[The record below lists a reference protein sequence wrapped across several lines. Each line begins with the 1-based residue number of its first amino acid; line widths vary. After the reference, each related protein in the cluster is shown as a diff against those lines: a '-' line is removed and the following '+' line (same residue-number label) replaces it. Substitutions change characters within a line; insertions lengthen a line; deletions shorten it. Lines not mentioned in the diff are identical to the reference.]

1 MVDQSGRTRVLVTG
15 GAGML
20 GGDFAREAVHFPQF
34 DVKALSRD
42 ELDVRDA
49 AAVDQWADWVSG
61 GWIVHCAALVDVEG
75 CARDPEHARATI
87 VEGTRNVARLA
98 ARADARMLYPQTFL
112 VYDGTEYPMPEELE
126 PNPLHLYGQLK
137 YEAERLVVAETKD
150 PLVIR
155 MAGFFGGGPKDKNFV
170 GRIIPVIEAAMDKG
184 EPTFSVGDRVWQPT
198 WTKDL
203 AYNSLALMERG
214 ASGTYQMGSLGE
226 ASFADIAEIIVEE
239 LGWSGRIAI
248 ERVSAAAISGSE
260 LGRRPDRAVLSC
272 DRLNRERVNLQR
284 DWAATLRTYLADP
297 FFDRYRPSNA

>member
-1 MVDQSGRTRVLVTG
+1 
-15 GAGML
+15 
-20 GGDFAREAVHFPQF
+20 
-34 DVKALSRD
+34 
-42 ELDVRDA
+42 
-49 AAVDQWADWVSG
+49 
-61 GWIVHCAALVDVEG
+61 
-75 CARDPEHARATI
+75 
-87 VEGTRNVARLA
+87 
-98 ARADARMLYPQTFL
+98 
-112 VYDGTEYPMPEELE
+112 
-126 PNPLHLYGQLK
+126 
-137 YEAERLVVAETKD
+137 
-150 PLVIR
+150 
-155 MAGFFGGGPKDKNFV
+155 
-170 GRIIPVIEAAMDKG
+170 
-184 EPTFSVGDRVWQPT
+184 VWQPT